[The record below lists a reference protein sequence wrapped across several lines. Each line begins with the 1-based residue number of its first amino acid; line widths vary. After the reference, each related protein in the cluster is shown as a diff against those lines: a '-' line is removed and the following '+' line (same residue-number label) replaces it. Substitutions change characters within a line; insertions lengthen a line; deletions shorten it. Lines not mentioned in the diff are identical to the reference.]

1 MAGEAERV
9 VLEGVVLEGVLLG
22 CWSMSGSGRGCPDVV
37 SFSQFLA
44 ARIDQYRNDAKAKMK
59 NIRPHICTCRR
70 CEARFARRSY

>member
-22 CWSMSGSGRGCPDVV
+22 CWSMSGSGRGCPYVV

-44 ARIDQYRNDAKAKMK
+44 ARIDQYKDKMK
-59 NIRPHICTCRR
+59 EKFEQHTT
-70 CEARFARRSY
+70 